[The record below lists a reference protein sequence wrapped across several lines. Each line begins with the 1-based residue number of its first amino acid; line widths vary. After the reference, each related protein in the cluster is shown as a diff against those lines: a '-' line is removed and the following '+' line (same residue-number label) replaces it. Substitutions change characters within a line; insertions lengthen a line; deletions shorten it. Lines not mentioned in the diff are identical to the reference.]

1 MVLSSHNCHHSL
13 PPHQQSNQIC
23 AHIRGN
29 AYVQM
34 GMQSDSKQNCSLN
47 SHLPANQT
55 CKHISLLP
63 YKIQQ
68 ATNVLLLDYLHCILL
83 SYGSSVAM
91 GMKVVTVPP
100 ESNYHQDA
108 VKPSLCRSVLLQIHR
123 EGTNSSTS
131 SWMDVTEH
139 RRIQDTVYH
148 GEQTIE
154 ANPFC

>member
-68 ATNVLLLDYLHCILL
+68 ATNVLLLDYLHCVLL

-100 ESNYHQDA
+100 ESNCHYDA
-108 VKPSLCRSVLLQIHR
+108 VKPILVFQPIQLYSVVPFIQVLCAV
-123 EGTNSSTS
+123 TNLSKKP
-131 SWMDVTEH
+131 
-139 RRIQDTVYH
+139 Q
-148 GEQTIE
+148 
-154 ANPFC
+154 